1 MNRDR
6 TVAPKVRR
14 VVEVLANHIL
24 TRLVH
29 RTRIPLKSR
38 DDDSSAEQLV
48 ESQDE
53 VRGEEVR
60 QRPRSRILIYLAI
73 IGIIATLL
81 RFWGGDG
88 DLEGERIFIETSGE
102 KVLPHSVDSSPD
114 TPMFESDGGTQVE

>member
-1 MNRDR
+1 M
-6 TVAPKVRR
+6 
-14 VVEVLANHIL
+14 
-24 TRLVH
+24 
-29 RTRIPLKSR
+29 KSR